1 MYKAASTLQTLGVP
15 PNPEQPTAS
24 PLERSER
31 SQQQLFSHILAN
43 KPIVAAAATNRNLAK
58 GPQGGR
64 DFHTKI
70 ANTQTHTHPIPPH
83 SISLKTRFFVSRE
96 RWYKTPKTFQDLQ
109 RPVSANFLPRDTTRK
124 FDDDDDDDDEI
135 LATYLVTTDEA
146 RELR

>member
-1 MYKAASTLQTLGVP
+1 MYKAASTLQTPGVP

-83 SISLKTRFFVSRE
+83 SISLKTRFFRE

-124 FDDDDDDDDEI
+124 FDDDDDDDEI